1 MKKEL
6 NKYREIL
13 DFGSQHGSDVWKE
26 DCDEEQMGSAGDAF
40 LEISQIFL
48 RRMKQAE
55 LAEYLLSGKLLG
67 QPYTRLTKMK
77 NDFTLV
83 YVLSHR
89 TTCSSLSA

>member
-6 NKYREIL
+6 KKYRKIL

-26 DCDEEQMGSAGDAF
+26 EDCDEEEMGGAGDAF

-55 LAEYLLSGKLLG
+55 LAEYLQSGKFLW
-67 QPYTRLTKMK
+67 QPQSRPSKFENNFNIL
-77 NDFTLV
+77 F
-83 YVLSHR
+83 VL
-89 TTCSSLSA
+89 